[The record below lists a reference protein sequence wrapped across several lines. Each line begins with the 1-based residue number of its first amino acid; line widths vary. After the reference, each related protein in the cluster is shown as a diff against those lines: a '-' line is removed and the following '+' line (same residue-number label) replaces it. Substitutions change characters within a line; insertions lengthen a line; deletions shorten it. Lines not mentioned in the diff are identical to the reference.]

1 MLPETKD
8 DHAHTHVTC
17 TPRPPAPTITPKA
30 KRNTSSVPYNPI
42 TLGYHDNI
50 DGERLRHADTTIRY
64 RAALRAQALQS
75 HMTIDGFNPVREKGR
90 DRRGEGGGA
99 RGVLCGWVDMS
110 GPWEGKGVG

>member
-1 MLPETKD
+1 MRILTLLVVP
-8 DHAHTHVTC
+8 
-17 TPRPPAPTITPKA
+17 PPPAPTITITPKA

-75 HMTIDGFNPVREKGR
+75 HMTIDGFNPVREMGERWAGGR
-90 DRRGEGGGA
+90 
-99 RGVLCGWVDMS
+99 RGVLQIPDG
-110 GPWEGKGVG
+110 